1 MDGEK
6 DFTVHYDMDEG
17 GIGLMMI
24 SVTEPDCKHSW
35 HIDNPTAVLKTVLVR
50 EGRVT
55 VEFMDSQ
62 AY

>member
-1 MDGEK
+1 MGEW
-6 DFTVHYDMDEG
+6 E
-17 GIGLMMI
+17 GIGMMI

-35 HIDNPTAVLKTVLVR
+35 HIDNPTAVLKTVAVN

-55 VEFMDSQ
+55 VEFMDSK